1 MGNRMMKPLN
11 IKEVLLA
18 LAIILMGIAG
28 SEAIC
33 FEFVHIFPQEGSR
46 IIYMLAFLEPVF
58 AIIISMSGFFILR
71 QRLVVSR
78 EALRERNEALQK
90 ALKEKQELGGLL
102 PMCPVCKKVRDDA
115 GYWKHIEE
123 FVEARSKARFTH
135 GICEECLSQIEQE
148 GDVA

>member
-28 SEAIC
+28 SETIC

-115 GYWKHIEE
+115 GY
-123 FVEARSKARFTH
+123 
-135 GICEECLSQIEQE
+135 
-148 GDVA
+148 